1 MDEEY
6 KVYKYTNTYN
16 GKVYI
21 GQTKNSLPERAQS
34 NGINYKECRRF
45 YNAIKKYGWHAFRG
59 EIILDGL
66 SLDEANTWE
75 QFYIKSYNSTDAAHG
90 YNISDGGGQREMS
103 DETRRIISLKAKER
117 YQDPSRNPMFGRRH
131 SAGSRKRMS
140 ECKRGTS
147 NPMYGRSW
155 TETQKQKCGTN
166 GKKLNLSEER
176 RAEMSRRAVELGR
189 SRARGVRCIE
199 GGLTFASMT
208 KAAEYY
214 HVSPSTLCGQIKRY
228 QKTCRGR
235 HFEYV
240 S

>member
-1 MDEEY
+1 
-6 KVYKYTNTYN
+6 
-16 GKVYI
+16 
-21 GQTKNSLPERAQS
+21 
-34 NGINYKECRRF
+34 
-45 YNAIKKYGWHAFRG
+45 
-59 EIILDGL
+59 
-66 SLDEANTWE
+66 
-75 QFYIKSYNSTDAAHG
+75 
-90 YNISDGGGQREMS
+90 
-103 DETRRIISLKAKER
+103 
-117 YQDPSRNPMFGRRH
+117 
-131 SAGSRKRMS
+131 
-140 ECKRGTS
+140 
-147 NPMYGRSW
+147 MYGRSW